1 VSAPS
6 VLEIAE
12 LRAGYGRVQVVND
25 VSMTVK
31 AGEWVA
37 VVGRNGAGKT
47 TTLSAVCGLRYGP
60 TGGTVRIDDHD
71 VSKASAHDIV
81 LAGVNLVPEGR
92 RIFRE
97 MTVAENLRLG
107 AYSRRRSARAEVAND
122 LSRVYELFP
131 ALELYKSKV
140 VGELSGGQQQMVAV
154 GQKLMT
160 RPKFLLLDEPTSG
173 LAPALVDELYDR
185 FAALAAD
192 GIGLLVVDQSV
203 ERVVDRSDR
212 FYVMDDGRIVMAG
225 VASRSALEGINA
237 IILGV
242 SQVTAG

>member
-1 VSAPS
+1 MTDAS
-6 VLEIAE
+6 VLDIAD
-12 LRAGYGRVQVVND
+12 LKAGYGRVQVVNE
-25 VSMTVK
+25 VSMSVT
-31 AGEWVA
+31 AGEVVA

-47 TTLSAVCGLRYGP
+47 TTLAAVAGLRYGP
-60 TGGTVRIDDHD
+60 TAGTVRIDGADI
-71 VSKASAHDIV
+71 SAATAHDIV
-81 LAGVNLVPEGR
+81 RSGVNLVPEGR

-107 AYSRRRSARAEVAND
+107 AFTRRRSGRTEIPAD
-122 LSRVYELFP
+122 LARVYELFP

-140 VGELSGGQQQMVAV
+140 VGELSGGQQQMVAI

-185 FAALAAD
+185 FAALVAD

-203 ERVVDRSDR
+203 ERVVERSDR
-212 FYVMDDGRIVMAG
+212 FYVMDDGRIVMSGA
-225 VASRSALEGINA
+225 AARSALEGINA
-237 IILGV
+237 IILGLG
-242 SQVTAG
+242 QVPTG